1 MKSDPIRIA
10 FIGLYNEENLGDP
23 IITYCT
29 EWLYRKVMTH
39 HEITSS
45 YLYLDYIEKI
55 WNKKLLF
62 RVVNKFK
69 QVFLGYGKTQKTVAN
84 KLLLRTQTYFEQ
96 GIQGADLVVVVGG
109 GLVKYSYQFFYIELT
124 ALLRA
129 GEKLDVPI
137 ILNAVGIEGYD
148 ANDARCQLLKKM
160 FQMPSLIYISTRDD
174 LETLI
179 HGYFNNNPSI
189 PVEKVADPAVWAKE
203 AFGIEC
209 KTDRNIIGV
218 GVAREGIFQDNGI
231 DFSPV
236 QLKELYFSI
245 IQKLLEQGCQVEIFT
260 NGLSGDNILAK
271 ELWNELRKVNL
282 TVVLRLPL
290 NPRHLVEFISCYKGI
305 IATRLHACIIAY
317 SVNVPA
323 VGLVWNNKL
332 TLFGKNINR
341 EENFVT
347 IANLNAHYIVCQLN
361 KAIQEGYDI
370 KIRSTFRQTIL
381 DSIHN
386 VAQLKL

>member
-1 MKSDPIRIA
+1 MKSDPIRIV
-10 FIGLYNEENLGDP
+10 FVGLYDEENLGDP

-29 EWLYRKVMTH
+29 EWLYRKVITH

-45 YLYLDYIEKI
+45 YLYLDYIEKTWHKKLI
-55 WNKKLLF
+55 YKVVNKLVQAFWGYDKAQEILSNKLLF
-62 RVVNKFK
+62 
-69 QVFLGYGKTQKTVAN
+69 
-84 KLLLRTQTYFEQ
+84 RTQTYFEQ
-96 GIQGADLVVVVGG
+96 GIQGADMVVVVGG
-109 GLVKYSYQFFYIELT
+109 GLVKYSYQFFYFELM

-137 ILNAVGIEGYD
+137 ILNAVGVEGYD
-148 ANDARCQLLKKM
+148 VNNARCQLLKKM
-160 FQMPSLIYISTRDD
+160 LQMPSLIYVSTRDD

-189 PVEKVADPAVWAKE
+189 PVGKVADPAVWAKE
-203 AFGIEC
+203 AFGIDC
-209 KTDRNIIGV
+209 KTDRNVIGL
-218 GVAREGIFQDNGI
+218 GVAREGIFQDYGI
-231 DFSPV
+231 DFSPT
-236 QLKELYFSI
+236 QLKDLYFSI
-245 IQKLLEQGCQVEIFT
+245 IRKLLQQGCQVEIFT
-260 NGLSGDNILAK
+260 NGLSADNILAK

-282 TVVLRLPL
+282 SVVLRLPL
-290 NPRHLVEFISCYKGI
+290 NPRHLVEIISCYKGV

-317 SVNVPA
+317 SMNVPA

-347 IANLNAHYIVCQLN
+347 IANFNAPYIICQLN
-361 KAIQEGYDI
+361 KAIQDGYDI
-370 KIRSTFRQTIL
+370 KVRSSFRQTIL